1 MARPADWTPLGL
13 AADPVPGDPERISQQ
28 AAHLSRVARTISD
41 EVAALRKIA
50 AGGADAALKGQY
62 ADQIH
67 SSASELAGQLEKVEG
82 RYREVSSAMSQWV
95 PDLEHA
101 QSQSITALN
110 QAEGPYQRIAY
121 ATKPPTVTNPTP
133 AQQQEARDYTT
144 SMTRAQDELDAAK
157 ALLARAVSF
166 RDQQASHCAAVI
178 NKAIDDGVKDS
189 WWDHFKEWVSRNAW
203 WLKDLATALEVIATL
218 VAIAAL
224 IFTGIG
230 ILVLIGFA
238 VTAAALLVRT
248 LLAATG
254 SGSWLDVAV
263 DAFALLTFGLGKF
276 ATTAMRGTVAAT
288 RGVADELVAG
298 ERAAST
304 LGKVGTFL
312 ERGAAFMKETAATK
326 ISGTVFEKLAPMVN
340 KIGDLAEQ
348 AGTGL
353 LEKASPSM
361 EKTLAT
367 VSEDA
372 KPLATVA
379 YGGEKD
385 NLILSRTMKAIVGR
399 FPDDPRIAALNTE
412 FTSNLHLAQVL
423 FGSGIGADLSTKMT
437 GGLEI
442 VGRNGVPV
450 RIPVLNI
457 PASTDIPVMSEWY
470 KKTLADPLTTSG
482 GLTTAQANDIVNA
495 MQLTP
500 LGPAAGRFRAVLGGG
515 W

>member
-1 MARPADWTPLGL
+1 
-13 AADPVPGDPERISQQ
+13 
-28 AAHLSRVARTISD
+28 
-41 EVAALRKIA
+41 
-50 AGGADAALKGQY
+50 
-62 ADQIH
+62 
-67 SSASELAGQLEKVEG
+67 
-82 RYREVSSAMSQWV
+82 
-95 PDLEHA
+95 
-101 QSQSITALN
+101 
-110 QAEGPYQRIAY
+110 
-121 ATKPPTVTNPTP
+121 
-133 AQQQEARDYTT
+133 
-144 SMTRAQDELDAAK
+144 
-157 ALLARAVSF
+157 
-166 RDQQASHCAAVI
+166 
-178 NKAIDDGVKDS
+178 
-189 WWDHFKEWVSRNAW
+189 
-203 WLKDLATALEVIATL
+203 
-218 VAIAAL
+218 
-224 IFTGIG
+224 
-230 ILVLIGFA
+230 
-238 VTAAALLVRT
+238 
-248 LLAATG
+248 
-254 SGSWLDVAV
+254 
-263 DAFALLTFGLGKF
+263 
-276 ATTAMRGTVAAT
+276 
-288 RGVADELVAG
+288 
-298 ERAAST
+298 
-304 LGKVGTFL
+304 
-312 ERGAAFMKETAATK
+312 
-326 ISGTVFEKLAPMVN
+326 MVN